1 MTGFLHSRP
10 PSRAPDE
17 ECGVLLPCPSG
28 VQRDRGPLVWQT
40 GQGYL
45 GLGAPA
51 GTRSVLA
58 ALGRISV
65 WGLTE
70 TRKNFSLFLLCDS
83 HLVVEVP
90 FVVSA
95 SPEVTR
101 WSCEAGR
108 QEAGPCFIHKTRTRL
123 DSTSCLASRAP
134 SPVASPLRWQ
144 VCGVGGQHCWGVAKR
159 AKFYVY
165 MAGNH
170 LSPSGLLA
178 HPPWGQGHRREPGTG
193 HGGHCP
199 SWGTDWCLSQGD
211 RGPSPGGA
219 AGFRLDG
226 PISRVVLTAQAGMDP
241 RRKEE
246 KGVRRH

>member
-1 MTGFLHSRP
+1 M
-10 PSRAPDE
+10 
-17 ECGVLLPCPSG
+17 LLPCPSG

-178 HPPWGQGHRREPGTG
+178 HPPWGPGHRREPGTG

-226 PISRVVLTAQAGMDP
+226 PISRVVPTAQAGMDP